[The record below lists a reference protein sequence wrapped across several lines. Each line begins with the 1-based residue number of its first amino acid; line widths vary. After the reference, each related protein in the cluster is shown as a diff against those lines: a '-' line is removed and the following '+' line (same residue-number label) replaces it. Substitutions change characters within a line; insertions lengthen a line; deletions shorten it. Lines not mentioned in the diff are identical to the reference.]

1 MMKTDL
7 FRVVIKIF
15 GIYCFINFLF
25 QLIPTYS
32 VSWGFDSFNFFFSLI
47 QFVTMGL
54 ITFLLLF
61 KTDTL
66 IKVFRIDKGFDNKV
80 IVTKDVNAKGIF
92 KFALIIIGLSMIVDN
107 ISQLLTFCYL
117 AFKNQISVLGI
128 AQTEDAVLNQYL
140 DYNRWITSGLNV
152 LIGIIILTNFK
163 WISELFM
170 KQEKKQ

>member
-1 MMKTDL
+1 
-7 FRVVIKIF
+7 
-15 GIYCFINFLF
+15 
-25 QLIPTYS
+25 
-32 VSWGFDSFNFFFSLI
+32 
-47 QFVTMGL
+47 
-54 ITFLLLF
+54 
-61 KTDTL
+61 
-66 IKVFRIDKGFDNKV
+66 
-80 IVTKDVNAKGIF
+80 
-92 KFALIIIGLSMIVDN
+92 MIVDN